1 MDHQL
6 TIPRAPRKATFKVTL
21 DYDGTYLVDWELGT
35 GWETGDPDGNGI
47 PVTVGELTDIVEAVV
62 DRLGQS

>member
-35 GWETGDPDGNGI
+35 GWETGEPDDNGI
-47 PVTVGELTDIVEAVV
+47 PVTIGELTDIVEAVV